1 MLTLDASTHDH
12 FSAAHVLRDVRKAYA
27 SFAALA
33 AATRAG
39 AGAAAATAAGG
50 DAATAAGGA
59 AATAA
64 PAALVSTGRWGC
76 GVFGGVPAHKFLQQV
91 TRR

>member
-1 MLTLDASTHDH
+1 
-12 FSAAHVLRDVRKAYA
+12 VLRDVRKAYA

-50 DAATAAGGA
+50 DAATAA
-59 AATAA
+59 

-91 TRR
+91 TSR

>member
-1 MLTLDASTHDH
+1 M
-12 FSAAHVLRDVRKAYA
+12 LRDVRKAYA

-39 AGAAAATAAGG
+39 AGAAAATTAGG
-50 DAATAAGGA
+50 AAATAAGGD

-91 TRR
+91 TSR